1 MRRVLPPLALAA
13 LALALAMPASGGPVK
28 GAPDCRLFPA
38 NNPWNQRVDKLPL
51 LPNSDAMVR
60 GIGAEDTLHP
70 DFGSGLY
77 EGRPIGIPYTTVSK
91 SQKRVSVSFDY
102 ADESDRGPYPIPKNA
117 PIEGGASSD
126 GDRHVIVVDRDRC
139 RLYEL
144 YAAYPRN
151 GGASWHAGSG
161 AIFDLKSN
169 RVRTAG
175 HTSADAAGLAILPGL
190 ARFEDVNR
198 GKIDHALR
206 FTVSRSRR
214 AYIYPA
220 RHFASSNT
228 DPDLPAMGQRL
239 RLKASFDTSGYPRQ
253 ARVVL
258 NALKRYGM
266 IMADNGSDWYISGA
280 PSKGWDNDELNA
292 LKRVEGSNFEVV
304 DTSKL
309 PRP

>member
-1 MRRVLPPLALAA
+1 MRRVLPPLALGA
-13 LALALAMPASGGPVK
+13 LALALAVPASGGPVK
-28 GAPDCRLFPA
+28 GAPKCRLFPA
-38 NNPWNQRVDKLPL
+38 NNHWNLRVDKLPVL
-51 LPNSDAMVR
+51 ANSDAMVR
-60 GIGAEDTLHP
+60 NIGADDTLHP

-77 EGRPIGIPYTTVSK
+77 EGRPIGIPYTTVSRK
-91 SQKRVSVSFDY
+91 QKRVSVSFEY
-102 ADESDRGPYPIPKNA
+102 EDESDRGPYPIPPGA

-144 YAAYPRN
+144 FAAYPQN
-151 GGASWHAGSG
+151 GGASWRAGSG
-161 AIFDLKSN
+161 AIFNLRSN
-169 RVRTAG
+169 RVRPAG
-175 HTSADAAGLAILPGL
+175 YTSADAAGLPILPGL
-190 ARFEDVNR
+190 ARWEDVKR

-266 IMADNGSDWYISGA
+266 IVADNGSDWFISGS

-304 DTSKL
+304 DTSRL
-309 PRP
+309 PKP